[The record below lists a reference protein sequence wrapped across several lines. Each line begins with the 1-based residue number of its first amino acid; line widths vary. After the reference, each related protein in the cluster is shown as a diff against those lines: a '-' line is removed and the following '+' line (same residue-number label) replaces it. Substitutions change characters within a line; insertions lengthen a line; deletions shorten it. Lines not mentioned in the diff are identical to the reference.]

1 MNKIMQIIK
10 QLFEDVLSGKMKGTF
25 MLRNGNKINT
35 SDIKRN
41 VNGCYDIYPYRTKNY
56 PYTANGF
63 VYENSISDYDIIDFI
78 PESYMKEIELKIDIP
93 EGYEIDKEKS
103 SFEKIVFKEKCTYPK
118 SWEEFC
124 VNNKTKDKEYFIS
137 SGSKV
142 FNTCHVQDRDYDEDR
157 NVCKTKEEAEAFLAL
172 IQLKRLWHEYVDNY
186 SGKVVDYYF
195 IDCVSNI
202 NGCEF
207 IVLPSCSVISK
218 YLFKFPSR
226 ELAQEFLHNFKDL
239 FIKIYHLW
247 S

>member
-1 MNKIMQIIK
+1 MQINK

-41 VNGCYDIYPYRTKNY
+41 VNGCYDIYPYRTKNC

-103 SFEKIVFKEKCTYPK
+103 NFEKIIFKEKCTYPK

-124 VNNKTKDKEYFIS
+124 INNKTKDKEYFIS